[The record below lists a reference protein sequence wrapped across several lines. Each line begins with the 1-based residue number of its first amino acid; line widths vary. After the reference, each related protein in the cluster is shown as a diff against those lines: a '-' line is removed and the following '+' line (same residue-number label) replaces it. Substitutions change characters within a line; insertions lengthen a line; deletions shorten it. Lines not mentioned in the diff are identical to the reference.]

1 MKTGLLKEALIKYL
15 SGIILLGVLLF
26 IPAGTLSWPNG
37 WTFMILLFVPMML
50 AGILMYIKAPNLL
63 RSRLKAK
70 ETQNEQK
77 NVINYSAIMFIASF
91 VLSGL
96 NSRFSWMHLPKGLV
110 ILGCFIFVLSYL
122 LFGEVLRE
130 NEYLSRTIEVQEGQH
145 VVDTGLYGIVR
156 HPMYSA
162 TILLFLSMPIIL
174 GSPLSFL
181 IMLLYIPLI
190 VKRIRNEEEV
200 LEKELIGYTEYK
212 NKVKYRLIPF
222 IW

>member
-96 NSRFSWMHLPKGLV
+96 NYRFSWMHLPKGLV

-130 NEYLSRTIEVQEGQH
+130 NQYLSRTIEVQEGQH

>member
-26 IPAGTLSWPNG
+26 IPAGTLSWPHG

-96 NSRFSWMHLPKGLV
+96 NYRFSWMHLPKGLV

>member
-96 NSRFSWMHLPKGLV
+96 NYRFSWMHMPKGLV

>member
-96 NSRFSWMHLPKGLV
+96 NYRFSWMHLPKGLV

>member
-1 MKTGLLKEALIKYL
+1 
-15 SGIILLGVLLF
+15 
-26 IPAGTLSWPNG
+26 
-37 WTFMILLFVPMML
+37 
-50 AGILMYIKAPNLL
+50 
-63 RSRLKAK
+63 
-70 ETQNEQK
+70 
-77 NVINYSAIMFIASF
+77 
-91 VLSGL
+91 
-96 NSRFSWMHLPKGLV
+96 
-110 ILGCFIFVLSYL
+110 
-122 LFGEVLRE
+122 
-130 NEYLSRTIEVQEGQH
+130 
-145 VVDTGLYGIVR
+145 
-156 HPMYSA
+156 MYSA

>member
-96 NSRFSWMHLPKGLV
+96 NYRFSWMHMPKGLV

-130 NEYLSRTIEVQEGQH
+130 NQYLSRTIEVQEGQH

>member
-26 IPAGTLSWPNG
+26 IPAGTLSWSNG

-96 NSRFSWMHLPKGLV
+96 NYRFSWMHMPKGLV